1 MTSQIL
7 WVRERIACR
16 ACGVEQVEVLVHE
29 KVCAVLEER
38 YGKICTFR
46 GSDKSNTKRGLCSLD
61 LIFRNATFQDA
72 AAELTDDN
80 LAAAMQRTDTRW
92 IRRKQS

>member
-16 ACGVEQVEVLVHE
+16 ACGVKQVEALVHE

-46 GSDKSNTKRGLCSLD
+46 GSYKSNTKRGRARS
-61 LIFRNATFQDA
+61 ISSFATQTFPDA

-80 LAAAMQRTDTRW
+80 LAAAMQRTDTRR